1 MPQKRSGNQAVFLLI
16 ILAVAAIFAVQI
28 PLPEEMVQAEI
39 PQSGDVAVI
48 GGTTAAILSAL
59 KAAQEGASVF
69 LFSDGQELAE
79 DSLFLIKGGLA
90 QAGSSVQQQM
100 GLEFDPVLFEEELK
114 SIGGGLNDPALLRA
128 FLEAQHNFHGR
139 FKEDW
144 GLSFD
149 TLADPEKKPYLH
161 LCSRPEAPML
171 FKQNLLTALRN
182 SAVILREERVK
193 ELLFSP
199 QGHLEALL
207 LEKKGE
213 AEEDAGELIFYF
225 RSAIIADGGYNES
238 FLREHNLFPPA
249 NILFNLRPDQE
260 IKALKMAEEL
270 GLDLIQPGFQNRRLL
285 LYNPEREEYLFYPE
299 ELREGSYLINIEGQI
314 LPGKEISQREAV
326 NFVISSPPGGA
337 FVLVPQQAALSF
349 PAFFRSFENWE
360 ELSRSYNP
368 GTPSLFPEIG
378 RLPFPLYAAPLRA
391 GVDYML
397 GGLAVTPRGEVK
409 KQGRAVKGLYAA
421 GEIVGGLHGEA
432 MLPGMALSETLFLAE
447 IAGEGAARY
456 SRQ

>member
-16 ILAVAAIFAVQI
+16 ILAVAAVFAVQI

-39 PQSGDVAVI
+39 PHSGDVAVI

-69 LFSDGQELAE
+69 LFPDGQELAE
-79 DSLFLIKGGLA
+79 DSLFLLNGGLA
-90 QAGSSVQQQM
+90 LADSFVQQQW
-100 GLEFDPVLFEEELK
+100 GVEFDSALFGEKLRET
-114 SIGGGLNDPALLRA
+114 GGGLNDPALLRA
-128 FLEAQHNFHGR
+128 FLEAQLNFHGR
-139 FKEDW
+139 LKETW

-149 TLADPEKKPYLH
+149 SLADPERHPYLH
-161 LCSRPEAPML
+161 LCARPEAFLL

-182 SAVILREERVK
+182 SAVILRKERVK

-207 LEKKGE
+207 LEK
-213 AEEDAGELIFYF
+213 EEKTEENSGELIFYF
-225 RSAIIADGGYNES
+225 RSAIIADGGYNEN
-238 FLREHNLFPPA
+238 FLREHNIFPSG
-249 NILFNLRPDQE
+249 NILFNLRADQE
-260 IKALKMAEEL
+260 IKGLKMAKEQ

-285 LYNPEREEYLFYPE
+285 LYNPGREEYLFFPE
-299 ELREGSYLINIEGQI
+299 ELLEGSYLINTEGKI
-314 LPGKEISQREAV
+314 LPGKEISLGEAV

-337 FVLVPQQAALSF
+337 FVLAPQQGALSF

-360 ELSRSYNP
+360 ELSREYNLRR
-368 GTPSLFPEIG
+368 PSLFPDIG
-378 RLPFPLYAAPLRA
+378 RLSFPLYAAPLRA

-421 GEIVGGLHGEA
+421 GEAAGGLHGEA

-456 SRQ
+456 ARH